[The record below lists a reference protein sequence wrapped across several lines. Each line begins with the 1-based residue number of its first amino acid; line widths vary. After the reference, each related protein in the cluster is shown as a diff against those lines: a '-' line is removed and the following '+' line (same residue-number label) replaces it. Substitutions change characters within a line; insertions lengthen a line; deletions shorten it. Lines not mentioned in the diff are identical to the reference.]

1 MVRMKT
7 KTIFIILFLFVAY
20 LAEAQISVKDQ
31 RQMKRLYNAGV
42 GQISSMDFMEA
53 AVSFDQCLAL
63 DSTYAPAY
71 LQRGRVKAE
80 LGDQQGALSDLAE
93 AIRLDQELGEAWF
106 YMGYLMF
113 GKDTTEMAETYLRTA
128 LEKGFKVAEAYYCL
142 GLGELMRGNEDQA
155 LLQFNRAINLK
166 DDYALAY
173 HDRAGIKRNM
183 GDYLGALY
191 DYKAAVNYKPDF
203 PLAYNNMGAVK
214 MTLGDYQG
222 AIEDFSVAIEQA
234 PDLYLA
240 YNNRGFAKFQLGGLD
255 SALMDFNKALE
266 YRPGFLEAQLNAS
279 STLARQD
286 QLVEAVDLLDAVIL
300 VHPETGVL
308 YLNRGLIREMQGDL
322 VGACA
327 DWNRSLELG
336 QEEAADFL
344 KECK

>member
-1 MVRMKT
+1 MKS
-7 KTIFIILFLFVAY
+7 KTIFIILFLF
-20 LAEAQISVKDQ
+20 LAHQAQAQLSVKEQ
-31 RQMKRLYNAGV
+31 RQMKRLYNAGIE
-42 GQISSMDFMEA
+42 QITSMDYPGA
-53 AVSFDQCLAL
+53 GASFDQCLAL
-63 DSTYAPAY
+63 DSTFARAY

-80 LGDQQGALSDLAE
+80 LGEMESAFSDLE
-93 AIRLDQELGEAWF
+93 RSLQFDKELGEAWF
-106 YMGYLMF
+106 YLGYLMF
-113 GKDTTEMAETYLRTA
+113 GIDTTGMAETYLRTA
-128 LEKGFKVAEAYYCL
+128 LEKGFQVAEAYYCL
-142 GLGELMRGNEDQA
+142 GLGDLMRGDEDQA

-191 DYKAAVNYKPDF
+191 DYKAAVNYEPDF

-222 AIEDFSVAIEQA
+222 AIEDFTVAIEQA

-255 SALMDFNKALE
+255 TALMDFNKALE
-266 YRPGFLEAQLNAS
+266 YRPGFIEAQLNAS

-286 QLVEAVDLLDAVIL
+286 QLASAVELLDAVL
-300 VHPETGVL
+300 LAHPETGVL

-336 QEEAADFL
+336 QQEAAEFL